1 MKLYYNSFD
10 ISALGEISIKQS
22 RELLAEGQSFPDQ
35 PQRAKVRLEVTL
47 DLFLPTYD
55 QNRAQ
60 IDSLRTA
67 LLLPNAVL
75 QWTNDAVG
83 VDYVNQTAVLVSEDL
98 PEEWGQYHQTLHL
111 VFAYYEQTPGGA
123 TNNLPLTFCKEG
135 SGTAYQFDVVNR
147 WQHSAGT
154 ERFSTLRKQRR
165 ETRGKIHV
173 EGQVLADGQ
182 LPLAQRRTNLAA
194 AAAAMTEQMNSAE
207 GLLQFGAQP
216 GLGTGGSVFNGMV
229 RIEEFACDLDQL
241 VNAINFSFTCSY
253 TLFPDETAYATAEFT
268 VEERDNFT
276 GELTL
281 TVAGKIQAQDEAGA
295 RVKLA
300 AVFGQVLTDRE
311 YLAGQQL
318 SLMTTPNAIS
328 ANEDGDTFTELA
340 FAGTWRKWRATNQ
353 IATVLADGHQDGH
366 QDPVPLGNV
375 TKWVDRVD
383 TSRFTPLRAQRE
395 RTTGVIEAGGTWTVG
410 QNANT
415 SSTSST
421 NSQAVNCNTNIVAN
435 RAALLAMQRAMKAEV
450 ATPEI
455 TLSYGDWTQVVRV
468 NSFTAEINQAE
479 TGIDW
484 SLTADYILF
493 PNLASYATATYTMTE
508 RDNFTGE
515 LHLAIGGR
523 IQAQDEPAA
532 RVKLAAI
539 LQQALTDRSFNKGVQ
554 ILSMETAPNIIDDD
568 ADGATFTE
576 LTFAVEYRKWKKSN
590 LMASFG
596 TPAVGLGNVSKWQ
609 DRVSIS
615 RFNPLRSL
623 RERASD
629 TIDAAGTLAGD
640 ANLGLASRRAAL
652 LALQR
657 KLKAA
662 VNVPDGLLVYG
673 DFKQVVRVT
682 EFNAEINQAETGI
695 DWSLSATYTLF
706 PDESNY
712 TTTEWTAD
720 QKDNFT
726 GETTLVL
733 AGRIQAATLALAQTK
748 LAALTAAVAQ
758 PGPGTQPGLGIT
770 GTKLQQLTNDQT
782 SNNLSTLDGDTFIEL
797 SFSVSWRQWKSTNQM
812 ATFKASNGG
821 TLRGLGN
828 VNRWRDHYAAARFNE
843 MRSQRRHAT
852 GSVEASGTLA
862 GQANLSLTARRAAL
876 LALQRQLKA
885 QVNCADGTLTY
896 GDWNQCV
903 RVDDFQAEINQAE
916 TGIDWSLSASY
927 SLFPNEGGYATAEY
941 TVNDREDVE
950 SGDEFFTFNGKI
962 SAPTQALAMAKLNSL
977 RTAIL
982 SMYGWTLAQRLR
994 DETTSQSI
1002 YANGD
1007 TTTYPTGSVPDGAS
1021 SMMDAADGTTFIEL
1035 SFSEE
1040 YRRRI
1045 QGLLVGST
1053 LQVSNREDIPAQTLV
1068 TTFAGTVTATGP
1080 TPDAAYATALARA
1093 QALGAN
1099 REAAIDSTAFLRGS
1113 MISFEQRQL
1122 TQGSATEF
1130 LRLTFSY
1137 EYQSKVL
1144 AGRAYIEMTSTVN
1157 REAFGVDVESCSGFV
1172 ARDAATAQSIF
1183 ADCVRA
1189 TYDGRL
1195 IHSEQT
1201 GFSQLLA
1208 QRDQPDAGPDCF
1220 NQQFL
1225 RMEFSLQV
1233 YSPKLEGE
1241 LGMKYSVEVTRDF
1254 LTLEMRTALE
1264 GSCFALDR
1272 PTADAAVSVL
1282 MLALNFG
1289 SPNGGLVNV
1298 RSRRHEDRETN
1309 GTTDV
1314 MLKLDFQED
1323 FVGRVTGQA
1332 GVIEM
1337 KLTEKVV
1344 YSETRW
1350 SVQNLPF
1357 ESDGSGGVSI
1367 PQPSGVDP
1375 GSRVVSGSVT
1385 AATLATAQAWAIKQR
1400 ALLTGDELG
1409 GSYPRQEEWETDYE
1423 FVPRIDGIPTG
1434 NTANVR
1440 LYRVNFT
1447 FGEILPLYPKQ
1458 A

>member
-1 MKLYYNSFD
+1 MKLYYNNFD

-22 RELLAEGQSFPDQ
+22 RELLAEGQSEQ
-35 PQRAKVRLEVTL
+35 PQRAKVRLEVTV
-47 DLFLPTYD
+47 DLFLPSYE
-55 QNRAQ
+55 QNRTQ

-75 QWTNDAVG
+75 RWNNDAVG
-83 VDYVNQTAVLVSEDL
+83 VDYVNQTAVVVSEDL
-98 PEEWGQYHQTLHL
+98 PEEWGQYHQSLHL
-111 VFAYYEQTPGGA
+111 VFSYYEQVPGGA
-123 TNNLPLTFCKEG
+123 TNNLPLTFSKEG
-135 SGTAYQFDVVNR
+135 SATAYQFDVVNR

-154 ERFSTLRKQRR
+154 ERFSPLRKQRR

-182 LPLAQRRTNLAA
+182 LPLAQRRTNLSA

-207 GLLQFGAQP
+207 GVLQFGQ
-216 GLGTGGSVFNGMV
+216 GGSVFNGMV
-229 RIEEFACDLDQL
+229 RIEEFSCDLDQL

-268 VEERDNFT
+268 VEEQDNFT
-276 GELTL
+276 GVLSL
-281 TVAGKIQAQDEAGA
+281 TVAGKIQSQDEAGA

-300 AVFGQVLTDRE
+300 AIFDQVLTGRG

-318 SLMTTPNAIS
+318 SLVTTPNAIS
-328 ANEDGDTFTELA
+328 ANEDGDTFAELS
-340 FAGTWRKWRATNQ
+340 FSGSWRKWEATNQ
-353 IATVLADGHQDGH
+353 MATVQGAGAAALG
-366 QDPVPLGNV
+366 LGNV
-375 TKWVDRVD
+375 SKWADRVD

-395 RTTGVIEAGGTWTVG
+395 RTTAVIEAGGTLAGDPTLGV
-410 QNANT
+410 
-415 SSTSST
+415 
-421 NSQAVNCNTNIVAN
+421 VDR
-435 RAALLAMQRAMKAEV
+435 RAQLLALQRALKAEV
-450 ATPEI
+450 TSQASI
-455 TLSYGDWTQVVRV
+455 TLAYGDWTQVLRV

-484 SLTADYILF
+484 SLSADYILF
-493 PNLASYATATYTMTE
+493 PNLASYATATYTITE

-523 IQAQDEPAA
+523 IQAQDEPSA

-539 LQQALTDRSFNKGVQ
+539 LQQALTDRNFNKGAQ
-554 ILSMETAPNIIDDD
+554 ILNMETAANTIDDD
-568 ADGATFTE
+568 TDGATFTE
-576 LTFAVEYRKWKKSN
+576 LTFSGEYRKWKKSN
-590 LMASFG
+590 LMATFG

-623 RERASD
+623 RERSSD
-629 TIDAAGTLAGD
+629 TITAAGTLAGD
-640 ANLGLASRRAAL
+640 PNLGLADRRAAL
-652 LALQR
+652 LVIQR
-657 KLKAA
+657 KLKVA

-673 DFKQVVRVT
+673 DFSQVVRVT
-682 EFNAEINQAETGI
+682 DFSAEINQAETGI

-706 PDESNY
+706 PNESTY

-733 AGRIQAATLALAQTK
+733 AGRIQAATLVLAQTK
-748 LAALTAAVAQ
+748 LAALTTAVALQ
-758 PGPGTQPGLGIT
+758 NGY
-770 GTKLQQLTNDQT
+770 TKGAQQLTNDST
-782 SNNLSTLDGDTFIEL
+782 SNNLSTMDGDTFIEL
-797 SFSVSWRQWKSTNQM
+797 SFSVSWRMWKSTNQM
-812 ATFKASNGG
+812 ATFKATNGG

-828 VNRWRDHYAAARFNE
+828 VNRWRDHYAATRFNE

-852 GSVEASGTLA
+852 GSVEASGTLV
-862 GQANLSLTARRAAL
+862 GDLTVTVTARRTAL

-896 GDWNQCV
+896 GDWSQCV

-950 SGDEFFTFNGKI
+950 SGDETFTFNGKI
-962 SAPTQALAMAKLNSL
+962 SAPTAVLATAKLNTL
-977 RTAIL
+977 RTAVL
-982 SMYGWTLAQRLR
+982 TMYGWTLAQRLR
-994 DETTSQSI
+994 DEVSSQSV

-1007 TTTYPTGSVPDGAS
+1007 ATSYPTGSGVT
-1021 SMMDAADGTTFIEL
+1021 DAADGTTFIEL
-1035 SFSEE
+1035 SFSED

-1045 QGLLVGST
+1045 QGLLVGCT
-1053 LQVSNREDIPAQTLV
+1053 MQVSNREDIPAQTLV
-1068 TTFAGTVTATGP
+1068 TMFAGSVMATGS

-1099 REAAIDSTAFLRGS
+1099 REAAIDSTAFLRSS
-1113 MISFEQRQL
+1113 MISFDQRQL
-1122 TQGSATEF
+1122 TQNSATEF
-1130 LRLTFSY
+1130 LRVTFSY
-1137 EYQSKVL
+1137 EYQSKL
-1144 AGRAYIEMTSTVN
+1144 AAGRAYLEMTTHVN
-1157 REAFGVDVESCSGFV
+1157 RDTFGVDVETCSGFV
-1172 ARDAATAQSIF
+1172 AARDAATAQTIY
-1183 ADCVRA
+1183 AELVLPV
-1189 TYDGRL
+1189 YEGRL

-1201 GFSQLLA
+1201 GFSQSQNQTA
-1208 QRDQPDAGPDCF
+1208 TGFNEQDQ
-1220 NQQFL
+1220 
-1225 RMEFSLQV
+1225 RMEFNIQV

-1272 PTADAAVSVL
+1272 PTADTAVAAL

-1289 SPNGGLVNV
+1289 SSV
-1298 RSRRHEDRETN
+1298 RSRRHEDRETD
-1309 GTTDV
+1309 GTTDA

-1332 GVIEM
+1332 GVNEM

-1357 ESDGSGGVSI
+1357 EMDGSGGVSI

-1375 GSRVVSGSVT
+1375 GSRTVSGSVT
-1385 AATLATAQAWAIKQR
+1385 AGTLATAQAWAVAQR
-1400 ALLTGDELG
+1400 ALLTGDAQG

-1440 LYRVNFT
+1440 LYRVNFQ
-1447 FGEILPLYPKQ
+1447 FGEILPLYPKP
-1458 A
+1458 